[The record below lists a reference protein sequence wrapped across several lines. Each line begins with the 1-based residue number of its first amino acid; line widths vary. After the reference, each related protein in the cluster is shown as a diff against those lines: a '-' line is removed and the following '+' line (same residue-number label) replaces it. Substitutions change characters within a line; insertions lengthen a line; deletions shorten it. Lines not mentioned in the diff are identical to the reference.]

1 MNLIVAVDRNWG
13 IGNKGQLL
21 VSIPADLKMF
31 RQETLGKVII
41 YGRKTLE
48 TFPLAQPLDRR
59 TNIILSS
66 NPDYKVRN
74 AEVVHSVPEL
84 LERIA
89 GFSPEDVYVIGG
101 ASVYRQLL
109 PYCDTAH
116 VTKLDY
122 VYEADA
128 FFPNLDEDPEWEI
141 TGESDEYTYFDI
153 PYTFVRYERIRQK
166 DEE

>member
-1 MNLIVAVDRNWG
+1 MNLIVAADRNWG

-31 RQETLGKVII
+31 RQKTLNKVIV

-59 TNIILSS
+59 ENIILSTK
-66 NPDYKVRN
+66 PGYTVRN
-74 AEVVHSVPEL
+74 AKVAHSIPEL
-84 LERIA
+84 MEMLAPYPGEEI
-89 GFSPEDVYVIGG
+89 FVIGG

-109 PYCDTAH
+109 PYCSTAY

-122 VYEADA
+122 SYEADA
-128 FFPNLDEDPEWEI
+128 FFPDLDADPDWELKE
-141 TGESDEYTYFDI
+141 ESEEYTYFNI
-153 PYTFVRYERIRQK
+153 PYAFTVYQRK
-166 DEE
+166 

>member
-21 VSIPADLKMF
+21 LRIPADHKMF

-48 TFPLAQPLDRR
+48 TFPLAQPLDQRE
-59 TNIILSS
+59 NIILSA
-66 NPDYKVRN
+66 NPSYEVRG
-74 AEVVHSVPEL
+74 AQVVHSVPEL
-84 LERIA
+84 LERIKD
-89 GFSPEDVYVIGG
+89 FPQEDLYVIGG
-101 ASVYRQLL
+101 ASIYRQLL

-122 VYEADA
+122 AYEADA
-128 FFPNLDEDPEWEI
+128 FFPDLDADPAWEI
-141 TGESDEYTYFDI
+141 TGESDEFTYFDV
-153 PYTFVRYERIRQK
+153 PYTFVRYERK
-166 DEE
+166 KNG